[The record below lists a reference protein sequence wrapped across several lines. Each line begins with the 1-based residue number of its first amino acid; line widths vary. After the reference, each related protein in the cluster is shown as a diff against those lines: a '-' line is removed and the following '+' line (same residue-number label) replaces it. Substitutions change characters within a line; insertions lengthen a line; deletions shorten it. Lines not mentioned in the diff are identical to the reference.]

1 MVRLVNNHPLL
12 IVYSVGACTYF
23 QYTQQPPSQLS
34 CNPYDP
40 FARHVWRLRMSCRV
54 ERLSGESSFDV
65 HWLQRDINGNIIDH
79 KRPDMIIEGADGQ
92 SERVQFGGHLIN
104 KPPSDAFLGEYWCQV
119 VNTTT
124 PSAPVYLGVSNSIF
138 IENYTFYGNTS
149 RCITTMTQNEVK
161 CADTSPAPLRASR
174 STPIALATATS
185 SQGNMIITTATQG

>member
-1 MVRLVNNHPLL
+1 MVRLVNDHPLL
-12 IVYSVGACTYF
+12 ILYSVGACTYF

-40 FARHVWRLRMSCRV
+40 FRGHVWRLRMSCRV

-65 HWLQRDINGNIIDH
+65 HWLQRDINGNITDH
-79 KRPDMIIEGADGQ
+79 GRPNQFYESEVA
-92 SERVQFGGHLIN
+92 ERVLFGDHLIN

-138 IENYTFYGNTS
+138 IKNYTFYGNTS
-149 RCITTMTQNEVK
+149 QCTTIMTQNEVK
-161 CADTSPAPLRASR
+161 CADTSPAPSRASR
-174 STPIALATATS
+174 STPIALATTTS
-185 SQGNMIITTATQG
+185 SQDSMIITTATQG